1 MLTGLSIENF
11 AVIKKLDISLE
22 GGLSVITGETG
33 AGKSVVIEALSMAL
47 GSRADTDYIR
57 TGEDKA
63 VVTLVVDGS
72 EEELIPK
79 LKDLGVPEELPVIIR
94 REISS
99 QSRSLCRINGSIVS
113 LSQLSAF
120 SRGAADV
127 HGQYD
132 HQYLL
137 DKDRHLGVLDLYGG
151 AEVKSAREVTAE
163 RFASYAAL
171 SAELM
176 DLRKRLSEGKR
187 QRELLSFE
195 LHDIDAARVRPKEDE
210 ELEEQIAVMEH
221 SEQIFE
227 ALSSAYEQVF
237 GADDSAVSRL
247 GSAVESL
254 EGVESFSSEIR
265 GFSEELKDLYYRAD
279 DMRTGLRRLR
289 DGSEF
294 SADDLDS
301 SIERLELL
309 KSLKRKYGGSLDA
322 VIEYA
327 ENARKTLESLENSDE
342 KVRELEKAIQEARK
356 LYDEAASK
364 LGGLRKEAAEKLSSK
379 VETELSELNF
389 KNARFSVKL
398 DKGPI
403 SENGTDTA
411 EFLISANLG
420 EDLKPLAKV
429 ASGGELSRIML
440 ALKRIIADLD
450 GIPTLIFDEIDTG
463 ISGSTAGVVGRK
475 LRSIAAGH
483 QVICITHLPQI
494 ASMGDHHYMI
504 KKETDGSGTMT
515 TVAPLSDEE
524 RIEELARLLSGTE
537 ITESARAQA
546 RELIASA
553 LR

>member
-1 MLTGLSIENF
+1 MLSALSIENF
-11 AVIKKLDISLE
+11 AVVKKLDIELK

-33 AGKSVVIEALSMAL
+33 AGKSVIIEAVSMAL

-63 VVTLVVDGS
+63 VVTLVIDGNGD
-72 EEELIPK
+72 ELLPR
-79 LKDLGVPEELPVIIR
+79 LRELGVPEELPVIIR

-113 LSQLSAF
+113 LSQLGAF

-151 AEVKSAREVTAE
+151 EAVKTAREITAQ
-163 RFASYAAL
+163 RFSSYASL

-195 LHDIDAARVRPKEDE
+195 LHDIEAARIKPKEDE

-221 SEQIFE
+221 AEQIFE

-247 GSAVESL
+247 GSAVGSL
-254 EGVESFSSEIR
+254 EGVEAYSSEIR
-265 GFSEELKDLYYRAD
+265 SFSEELKDLYYRAD

-289 DGSEF
+289 DGSAF
-294 SADDLDS
+294 SSEDLDS
-301 SIERLELL
+301 CIERLELL

-322 VIEYA
+322 VLDYA
-327 ENARKTLESLENSDE
+327 GNAKKTLESLENSDE
-342 KVRELEKAIQEARK
+342 KVKELEKAIQEARK

-364 LGGLRKEAAEKLSSK
+364 LSTLRRKAAEKLSSK

-398 DKGPI
+398 DKGPV
-403 SENGTDTA
+403 SDNGTDTA

-463 ISGSTAGVVGRK
+463 ISGSTAGVVGKK

-504 KKETDGSGTMT
+504 KKETDATGTQT
-515 TVAPLSDEE
+515 TVVPLDEE
-524 RIEELARLLSGTE
+524 ERVEELARLLSGTE
-537 ITESARAQA
+537 ITDSARAQA
-546 RELIASA
+546 RELLASA
-553 LR
+553 DR

>member
-1 MLTGLSIENF
+1 MLSALSIENF
-11 AVIKKLDISLE
+11 AVVKKLDIELKD
-22 GGLSVITGETG
+22 GLSVITGETG
-33 AGKSVVIEALSMAL
+33 AGKSVIIEAVSMAL

-63 VVTLVVDGS
+63 VVTLVIDGNGD
-72 EEELIPK
+72 ELLPR
-79 LKDLGVPEELPVIIR
+79 LRELGVPEELPVIIR

-113 LSQLSAF
+113 LSQLGAF

-151 AEVKSAREVTAE
+151 EAVKTAREITAQ
-163 RFASYAAL
+163 RFSSYASL

-195 LHDIDAARVRPKEDE
+195 LHDIEAARIKPKEDE

-221 SEQIFE
+221 AEQIFE

-237 GADDSAVSRL
+237 GADNSAVSRL
-247 GSAVESL
+247 GSAVGSL
-254 EGVESFSSEIR
+254 EGVEAYSSEIR
-265 GFSEELKDLYYRAD
+265 SFSEELKDLYYRAD

-289 DGSEF
+289 DGSAF
-294 SADDLDS
+294 SSEDLDS
-301 SIERLELL
+301 CIERLELL

-322 VIEYA
+322 VLDYA
-327 ENARKTLESLENSDE
+327 GNAKKTLESLENSDE
-342 KVRELEKAIQEARK
+342 KVKELEKAIQEARK

-364 LGGLRKEAAEKLSSK
+364 LSALRRKAAEKLSSK

-398 DKGPI
+398 DKGPV
-403 SENGTDTA
+403 SDNGTDTA

-463 ISGSTAGVVGRK
+463 ISGSTAGVVGKK

-504 KKETDGSGTMT
+504 KKETDGTGTQT
-515 TVAPLSDEE
+515 TVVPLDEE
-524 RIEELARLLSGTE
+524 ERVEELARLLSGTE
-537 ITESARAQA
+537 ITDSARAQA
-546 RELIASA
+546 RELLASA
-553 LR
+553 DR